1 MGFILS
7 KLNNYHR
14 RQFYN
19 RDSLILQEIKSSYI
33 TEAKKEMEKNKKK
46 VEIVRK
52 SSFDDSD
59 SEMVEEEISQ
69 YP

>member
-14 RQFYN
+14 IQFYN

-59 SEMVEEEISQ
+59 SEMVEEEIS
-69 YP
+69 